1 MKESISTE
9 DLTRFADG
17 LADDPTYR
25 LSLNAVTENGV
36 RAVAMRR
43 TSVAAA
49 DSTFSHRVKTPEAT
63 NQKKSG
69 RCWLFAAMNTLRL
82 SIMERL
88 RLKDFQLSGAWL
100 MFWDKLEK
108 SNWFLESIIE
118 TREEPLDGRLVMWLM
133 QDPVGDGGQ
142 WDMFVSLVEKYGLV
156 PQEAMPESY
165 SSSNSRAMNSFLVEK
180 LREYA
185 RDLRS
190 MAEGGA
196 DGDGLRAEKDRMM
209 ATVYRMLCVHLGVP
223 PESFVW
229 QWRDKDDD
237 FHRHGQITPRGF
249 AEEYVEMDLDSM
261 VCLINAPTDDKPFG
275 RLYTVRYLGNVSG
288 GRQVRYLN
296 VPMDVLREAAVEMLR
311 DGRPVWFGCDVGKMG
326 DRKKGLLD
334 MAIFDLECVYGEAM
348 TMSKADRLDYGHSR
362 MTHAMVLTGV
372 DIDESG
378 DPVRWDIENSWGKDS
393 GRKGHLTMTDE
404 WFEEYL
410 YEVTVDVD
418 YLPEEYRA
426 ALKTRPTVLPPWD
439 PMGSLAR

>member
-1 MKESISTE
+1 MRESISAE
-9 DLTRFADG
+9 DLARFAEG
-17 LADDPTYR
+17 LEDDPTFR
-25 LSLNAVTENGV
+25 LSLNAATENGV

-43 TSVAAA
+43 DSVAAP
-49 DSTFSHRVKTPEAT
+49 DSTFSHHIKTPEAT

-82 SIMERL
+82 NIMDRL
-88 RLKDFQLSGAWL
+88 NLKDFQLSGAYL

-108 SNWFLESIIE
+108 ANYFLENIIE
-118 TREEPLDGRLVMWLM
+118 TRDEPLDGRLVMWLL
-133 QDPVGDGGQ
+133 QDPIADGGQ

-165 SSSNSRAMNSFLVEK
+165 SSSNSRAMNAFLVEK

-185 RDLRS
+185 RDLRR

-196 DGDGLRAEKDRMM
+196 DEERLREEKGRMM
-209 ATVYRMLCVHLGVP
+209 GTVFRMLCVHLGVP
-223 PESFVW
+223 PKSFIW
-229 QWRDKDDD
+229 QWRDKDGD
-237 FHRHGQITPRGF
+237 FHRHGEISPRGF
-249 AEEYVEMDLDSM
+249 VEEYLDFDLESM
-261 VCLINAPTDDKPFG
+261 VCLINAPTDDKPFAK
-275 RLYTVRYLGNVSG
+275 LYTVQYLGNVAG

-311 DGRPVWFGCDVGKMG
+311 DRRAVWFGCDVGKMG

-334 MAIFDLECVYGEAM
+334 LSLFDLEPVYGETM

-378 DPVRWDIENSWGKDS
+378 DPVRWDIENSWGKEA
-393 GRKGHLTMTDE
+393 GRKGHLTMTDR
-404 WFEEYL
+404 WFSEYL
-410 YEVTVDVD
+410 YEIMVDVD
-418 YLPEEYRA
+418 YLPESYRA
-426 ALKTRPTVLPPWD
+426 ALDTEPVVLPPWD